1 MRPIQSHKRTHSG
14 VVLAASGFEA
24 GVPVLSF
31 IPSEVFFI
39 LFYPCGKTEFMT
51 CHLFLLTAQAIRCL
65 GKRFS
70 RLFSGASQNTWWHK
84 WHEKYA
90 IQFVSGYYFTAWTVI
105 VMCWLQADFY
115 FSSCR
120 ADCHFRQLGKAKVFI
135 SSLWQSIKCLIKY
148 HLMVRLT
155 FLWGVSLC
163 GWRNKKVRNEVG
175 EWGVTSM
182 EDKEAEGEVFFRLA
196 ADWRICVIVRGNTV
210 CFDLISTGVFGL
222 GV

>member
-1 MRPIQSHKRTHSG
+1 MLIRAQTTKCLLKAVHWSPNPNPFRYKYPPTDTLLSSVRPIQSHKRTHSG

-90 IQFVSGYYFTAWTVI
+90 IQFVSGYYFAAWTVI

-135 SSLWQSIKCLIKY
+135 SSL
-148 HLMVRLT
+148 
-155 FLWGVSLC
+155 
-163 GWRNKKVRNEVG
+163 
-175 EWGVTSM
+175 
-182 EDKEAEGEVFFRLA
+182 
-196 ADWRICVIVRGNTV
+196 
-210 CFDLISTGVFGL
+210 
-222 GV
+222 